1 MAPNALLLMD
11 FVLVFSI
18 FVLENIII
26 VDVVVTVVVVVV
38 ENGYNCCCGCY
49 C

>member
-1 MAPNALLLMD
+1 MAPNALLLKD
-11 FVLVFSI
+11 FVLVFSV

-26 VDVVVTVVVVVV
+26 DDVVVTVVVVV